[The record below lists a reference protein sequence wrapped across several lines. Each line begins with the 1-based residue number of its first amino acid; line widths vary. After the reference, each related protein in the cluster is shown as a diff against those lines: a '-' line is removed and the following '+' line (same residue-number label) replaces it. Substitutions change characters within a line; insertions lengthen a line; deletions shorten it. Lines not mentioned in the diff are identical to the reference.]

1 MGLGFEI
8 AVPVVLCTYFGYK
21 ADSWLGTA
29 PWLLVVGSMLGIAV
43 AFYNL
48 FRRVGRGQQGSD
60 SERP

>member
-1 MGLGFEI
+1 LGLEI
-8 AVPVVLCTYFGYK
+8 AVPVILCTYVGYK

-48 FRRVGRGQQGSD
+48 FRRVGGGPRGSGI
-60 SERP
+60 ERP